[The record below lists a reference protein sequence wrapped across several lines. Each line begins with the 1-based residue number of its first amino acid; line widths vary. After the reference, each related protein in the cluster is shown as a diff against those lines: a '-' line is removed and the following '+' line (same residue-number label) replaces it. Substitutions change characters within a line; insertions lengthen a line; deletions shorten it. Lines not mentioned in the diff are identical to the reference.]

1 MAKQIFLPV
10 RSDSEIV
17 STIISV
23 LPGSAACLHENVGM
37 QDVLGACMADLL
49 LGFGQLLC
57 GGLLVTGE
65 VSFLAS
71 PAKHCASDEQAD
83 SKDRAE
89 KT

>member
-1 MAKQIFLPV
+1 MSAEGKISERRWASSSTTWRLAMAKQIFLPV

-49 LGFGQLLC
+49 LGFGQRIAQ
-57 GGLLVTGE
+57 GIFR
-65 VSFLAS
+65 SFF
-71 PAKHCASDEQAD
+71 
-83 SKDRAE
+83 RYV
-89 KT
+89 